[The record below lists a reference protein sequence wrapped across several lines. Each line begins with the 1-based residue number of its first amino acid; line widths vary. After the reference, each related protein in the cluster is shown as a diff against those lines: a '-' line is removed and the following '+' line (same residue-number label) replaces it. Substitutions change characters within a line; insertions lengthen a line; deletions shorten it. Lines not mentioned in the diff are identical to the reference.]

1 MKMVTKIIF
10 SDDIN
15 VVANTILLM
24 TTKSLLIVT
33 IVVINNSRI
42 QDEMPLLLAH

>member
-1 MKMVTKIIF
+1 MVTKKFF

-15 VVANTILLM
+15 VVTNTIPLA

-33 IVVINNSRI
+33 IVVINNSRT
-42 QDEMPLLLAH
+42 QDEMSLLLVH